1 MISQVR
7 WAATLALAAAATGCR
22 TAGPP
27 PAIADDVAACVPA
40 GAVLL
45 AGARLDALRASPI
58 YPRLPASA
66 QTFLKPFENASSL
79 LLVFNG
85 AEILLIAQG
94 HFREA
99 APGATL
105 AGPSLML
112 SGSPALI
119 QSALAARRSHAAKS
133 SDLLTQ
139 ASAAANGHA
148 LWIVT
153 RGGVNLPLSGDAANI
168 NRFLRLAN
176 FAAVGLHIEPP
187 LQLDLMAQCPTPEA
201 ARHLEETLRAFF
213 SLLAA
218 TLARQPD
225 LAALLRAAE
234 VSSEAN
240 TVHGSMAVPAD
251 TMPRLLELFTR

>member
-1 MISQVR
+1 MISWGR
-7 WAATLALAAAATGCR
+7 WAAVLALAAAAAGCR
-22 TAGPP
+22 NAGPP
-27 PAIADDVAACVPA
+27 PVIADEVTACVPA

-45 AGARLDALRASPI
+45 AGVKLDSLRASPI
-58 YPRLPASA
+58 YPRLPASV
-66 QTFLKPFENASSL
+66 QTLLQPFAEASSL

-99 APGATL
+99 APGGTL
-105 AGPSLML
+105 VGSNLML
-112 SGSPALI
+112 TGSPALI
-119 QSALAARRSHAAKS
+119 QSALAQRSHGTKS

-139 ASAAANGHA
+139 ATTAATGHA
-148 LWIVT
+148 VWIVT
-153 RGGVNLPLSGDAANI
+153 RGGVNLPFSGDAANI

-176 FAAVGLHIEPP
+176 FAAVGLRIEPP
-187 LQLDLMAQCPTPEA
+187 LQLDLTAQCPSPEA

-234 VSSEAN
+234 VSSEAT
-240 TVHGSMAVPAD
+240 TVHSSIAVSSDA
-251 TMPRLLELFTR
+251 MPRLLDLFTR